1 LLLLLLLLVLLFIL
15 LLCFVLLLLF
25 VIIIIFC
32 DLVRPPVDLQDGG
45 VARLNVLAVAERD
58 EVPVDERW
66 RVVHVDFRTGYAS
79 SY

>member
-1 LLLLLLLLVLLFIL
+1 MLLLLLLLVLLFIL
-15 LLCFVLLLLF
+15 LLCFVLLLF

-66 RVVHVDFRTGYAS
+66 RVAHVDFRTGYAS

>member
-15 LLCFVLLLLF
+15 LLCFVLLLF